1 MSEILVTKLGSSRQ
15 LSQGGN
21 PKAPMRRE
29 VFDDLID
36 IKEGTKEFYEM
47 NDVDFFTFVGR
58 HFIDDVVYAK
68 GEQVEFTEQEK

>member
-21 PKAPMRRE
+21 RKAPMRRE

>member
-68 GEQVEFTEQEK
+68 CEQVEFTEQEK